1 MGRSYPTLTPAE
13 VCEILRELGFYH
25 PADHRKGSHQ
35 KWVNSLTRCSVDVD
49 THYDTFTVETIK
61 YMIGQAHVTREQF
74 YGATK
79 RTAKKIR

>member
-1 MGRSYPTLTPAE
+1 M
-13 VCEILRELGFYH
+13 
-25 PADHRKGSHQ
+25 
-35 KWVNSLTRCSVDVD
+35 TRCSVDVD